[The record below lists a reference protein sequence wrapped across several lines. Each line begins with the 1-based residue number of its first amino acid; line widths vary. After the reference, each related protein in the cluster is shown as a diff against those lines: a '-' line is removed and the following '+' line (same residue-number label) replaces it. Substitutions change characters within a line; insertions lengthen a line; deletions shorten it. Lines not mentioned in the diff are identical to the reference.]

1 MVSVEIDFIWC
12 MIARTIWVRVVMHFF
27 IFEKGDYRVRSDF
40 DLIVHEIMDKEIK
53 IYPIADVHFGAL
65 EHDTQ
70 AWVKFCSK
78 VESEPNT
85 YLILAG
91 DLINNNTRSSV
102 GSPWDDTVRPSEQ
115 KRKMVEFLRPLRDKI
130 LCCVSG
136 NHERRSLKDADDDPA
151 YDIMTKLDLE
161 DIYRQN
167 AAFVKIRLGAR
178 TRDGGIGYD
187 TSFKFAVTHGT
198 GGGMTGASVNRN
210 ERWGNVIDGV
220 DCVITGHT
228 HKGAITRP
236 SKIVIDDNNDVV
248 SVKDYVV
255 LSCVSWQ
262 NFGAYP
268 FQQMMQPTTVARPQS
283 IRLISRPKEIE
294 LVW

>member
-1 MVSVEIDFIWC
+1 M
-12 MIARTIWVRVVMHFF
+12 RN
-27 IFEKGDYRVRSDF
+27 DF
-40 DLIVHEIMDKEIK
+40 DLIVHEICDKEIK

-70 AWVKFCSK
+70 AWTKFCSK
-78 VESEPNT
+78 VANEPNS

-91 DLINNNTRSSV
+91 DLINNNLRSSV
-102 GSPWDDTVRPSEQ
+102 GSPWDDRVRPREQ
-115 KRKMVEFLRPLRDKI
+115 KRMMVEFLEPLRDKI

-136 NHERRSLKDADDDPA
+136 NHERRSLKDADDDPT

-161 DIYRQN
+161 DIYRQST
-167 AAFVKIRLGAR
+167 AFMKIRLGAR
-178 TRDGGIGYD
+178 GSKGRGDGIGYD
-187 TSFKFAVTHGT
+187 TSFKFAVTHGS

-210 ERWGNVIDGV
+210 EKWSYGIDGL
-220 DCVITGHT
+220 DCLVTGHT

-236 SKIVIDDNNDVV
+236 SKIVIDDVNDLVTI
-248 SVKDYVV
+248 KDYVV
-255 LSCVSWQ
+255 LTCVSWQ
-262 NFGAYP
+262 AFGAYP
-268 FQQMMQPTTVARPQS
+268 LQQMMLPTTISRPQS

>member
-1 MVSVEIDFIWC
+1 M
-12 MIARTIWVRVVMHFF
+12 RN
-27 IFEKGDYRVRSDF
+27 DF
-40 DLIVHEIMDKEIK
+40 DLIVHEICDKEVK

-65 EHDTQ
+65 EHDTH
-70 AWVKFCSK
+70 AWSKFCSK
-78 VESEPNT
+78 VASEPNS
-85 YLILAG
+85 YIILAG
-91 DLINNNTRSSV
+91 DLINNNLRSSV
-102 GSPWDDTVRPSEQ
+102 GSPWDDRVRPREQ
-115 KRKMVEFLRPLRDKI
+115 KRLMVEFLAPLRERL

-136 NHERRSLKDADDDPA
+136 NHERRSLKDCDDDPT

-167 AAFVKIRLGAR
+167 TAFMKIRLGAR

-187 TSFKFAVTHGT
+187 TSFKFAVTHGS
-198 GGGMTGASVNRN
+198 GGGMTGAAVNRN

-220 DCVITGHT
+220 DCVIAGHT

-236 SKIVIDDNNDVV
+236 SKIVIDDINDMVTI
-248 SVKDYVV
+248 KDYVV

-262 NFGAYP
+262 AFGAYP
-268 FQQMMQPTTVARPQS
+268 LQQMMQPTTISRPQS

>member
-1 MVSVEIDFIWC
+1 M
-12 MIARTIWVRVVMHFF
+12 
-27 IFEKGDYRVRSDF
+27 RSDF
-40 DLIVHEIMDKEIK
+40 DLIVHEICDKEIK
-53 IYPIADVHFGAL
+53 IYPVADVHFGAL
-65 EHDTQ
+65 EHDTH
-70 AWVKFCSK
+70 AWLKFCTK
-78 VESEPNT
+78 VSNEPNS

-102 GSPWDDTVRPSEQ
+102 GSPWDDKIRPREQ
-115 KRKMVEFLRPLRDKI
+115 KRMMVEFLEPLKDKI

-136 NHERRSLKDADDDPA
+136 NHERRSLKDADDDPT

-161 DIYRQN
+161 DVYRQN
-167 AAFVKIRLGAR
+167 TAFMKIRLGAR
-178 TRDGGIGYD
+178 NREGAIGYD
-187 TSFKFAVTHGT
+187 ASFKFAVTHGS
-198 GGGMTGASVNRN
+198 GGGMTGAAVNRN

-220 DCVITGHT
+220 DCVIAGHT

-236 SKIVIDDNNDVV
+236 SKIVIDDVNDLV
-248 SVKDYVV
+248 SLKDYVV

-268 FQQMMQPTTVARPQS
+268 LQQMMSPTATSRPQS

>member
-1 MVSVEIDFIWC
+1 MAHYCEG
-12 MIARTIWVRVVMHFF
+12 TRVPNDNAPFLFF
-27 IFEKGDYRVRSDF
+27 GGGGIGMRSDF
-40 DLIVHEIMDKEIK
+40 DLIVHEICDKEMK

-65 EHDTQ
+65 EHDTH

-78 VESEPNT
+78 VASEPGS
-85 YLILAG
+85 YIILAG

-102 GSPWDDTVRPSEQ
+102 GSPWDDRIRPREQ
-115 KRKMVEFLRPLRDKI
+115 KRMMVGFLEPLRDKI

-136 NHERRSLKDADDDPA
+136 NHERRSLKDADDDPT

-161 DIYRQN
+161 DVYRQS
-167 AAFVKIRLGAR
+167 AAFMKIRLGAR
-178 TRDGGIGYD
+178 TGNGGVRYD
-187 TSFKFAVTHGT
+187 ASFKFAVTHGS
-198 GGGMTGASVNRN
+198 GGGMTGAAVNRN

-220 DCVITGHT
+220 DCIVVGHT

-236 SKIVIDDNNDVV
+236 SKIVIDEVNDLVTI
-248 SVKDYVV
+248 KDYVV

-268 FQQMMQPTTVARPQS
+268 LQQMMQPTTVARPQS

>member
-1 MVSVEIDFIWC
+1 M
-12 MIARTIWVRVVMHFF
+12 
-27 IFEKGDYRVRSDF
+27 RSDF
-40 DLIVHEIMDKEIK
+40 DLIVHEICDKEIK

-65 EHDTQ
+65 EHDTK
-70 AWVKFCSK
+70 AWEKFCNK
-78 VESEPNT
+78 VSNEANS

-102 GSPWDDTVRPSEQ
+102 GSPWDDVVRPREQ
-115 KRKMVEFLRPLRDKI
+115 KRRMVEYLEPLRERL
-130 LCCVSG
+130 LCCISG
-136 NHERRSLKDADDDPA
+136 NHERRSLKDADDDPT

-167 AAFVKIRLGAR
+167 AAFMKIRLGAR
-178 TRDGGIGYD
+178 GPKGRGDGIGYD
-187 TSFKFAVTHGT
+187 TSFKFAVNHGA
-198 GGGMTGASVNRN
+198 GGGTTGSSVNRN
-210 ERWGNVIDGV
+210 EKWGTVIDGV
-220 DCVITGHT
+220 DCVISAHT

-236 SKIVIDDNNDVV
+236 SKIVIDDVNDLVT
-248 SVKDYVV
+248 VKDFVV
-255 LSCVSWQ
+255 VTCVPWQ

-268 FQQMMQPTTVARPQS
+268 LQQMMQPAVTCRPQS

>member
-1 MVSVEIDFIWC
+1 ML
-12 MIARTIWVRVVMHFF
+12 
-27 IFEKGDYRVRSDF
+27 SDF
-40 DLIVHEIMDKEIK
+40 NMIVRRFDSAIK
-53 IYPIADVHFGAL
+53 IACISDVHYGAL
-65 EHDTQ
+65 EHMEREWKNFIQRVLEDPTM
-70 AWVKFCSK
+70 
-78 VESEPNT
+78 

-102 GSPWDDTVRPSEQ
+102 GSPWDDRIRPREQ
-115 KRKMVEFLRPLRDKI
+115 KRLMVEFLEPLRDKI

-136 NHERRSLKDADDDPA
+136 NHERRSLKDADDDPT
-151 YDIMTKLDLE
+151 YDIMAKLDLE

-167 AAFVKIRLGAR
+167 TAFMKIRLGAR

-187 TSFKFAVTHGT
+187 TSFKFAVTHGA
-198 GGGMTGASVNRN
+198 GGGMTGAAVNRN

-220 DCVITGHT
+220 DCVIAGHT

-236 SKIVIDDNNDVV
+236 AKIVIDDVNDIV
-248 SVKDYVV
+248 SIKDYVV

-262 NFGAYP
+262 SFGAYP
-268 FQQMMQPTTVARPQS
+268 LQQMMQPTTVARPQS